1 MVLWSKGKIK
11 MEWYES
17 LKETIKRE
25 LEPKGISQREFARSI
40 EVDEVNFNKYL
51 NGTKTPRIDTLVK
64 IAKGLDCSLDYLLGL
79 SKAKYVEPTEDDK
92 AILKV
97 SELTGLNVETL
108 EWFKGAYAESNNYLK
123 EHPCKFEIDKYTGL
137 ADYRQIINKTTEENP
152 NDSHSFVRAIY
163 HVDYLSMITFLNYYA
178 SVGDNYLFD
187 SLYRYLQVGN
197 GLKINSDTV
206 YKLMGFAKNEDK
218 NKIEVTESYDID
230 PQMIKEYSL
239 QSVKDSLADLIDNI
253 HGWNKSNNK

>member
-1 MVLWSKGKIK
+1 

-108 EWFKGAYAESNNYLK
+108 EWFKVAYEDSNNYLNN
-123 EHPCKFEIDKYTGL
+123 HSLKFEIDKYIGL
-137 ADYRQIINKTTEENP
+137 ADYFSIINKAQEDNT
-152 NDSHSFVRAIY
+152 NDVNSCVKAIY
-163 HVDYLSMITFLNYYA
+163 HVDYLSMIAILNYYA
-178 SVGDNYLFD
+178 SVGDNFLFN

-218 NKIEVTESYDID
+218 NKEQKKYIYIIKYKDNKGSIEMTL
-230 PQMIKEYSL
+230 K
-239 QSVKDSLADLIDNI
+239 
-253 HGWNKSNNK
+253 

>member
-1 MVLWSKGKIK
+1 

-40 EVDEVNFNKYL
+40 EIDEVNFNKYL
-51 NGTKTPRIDTLVK
+51 NGTKTPRIDTLIK

-108 EWFKGAYAESNNYLK
+108 EWFKVAYEDSNNYLNN
-123 EHPCKFEIDKYTGL
+123 HSLKFEIDKYTGL
-137 ADYRQIINKTTEENP
+137 ADYFSIINKAQEDNT
-152 NDSHSFVRAIY
+152 NDVNSFVKAIY
-163 HVDYLSMITFLNYYA
+163 HVDYLSMIAILNYYA
-178 SVGDNYLFD
+178 SVGDNFLFN

-206 YKLMGFAKNEDK
+206 YKLMGFAKNEDN
-218 NKIEVTESYDID
+218 NKMEVTESYDID
-230 PQMIKEYSL
+230 PQMMKEYSL
-239 QSVKDSLADLIDNI
+239 QSVKDSLADFIEDI
-253 HGWNKSNNK
+253 HAYNENNNGGK